1 MQQHTSV
8 DEESAAGDEKSRKK
22 RLFIS
27 SASLLFIPKPKRI
40 NHTAENQ
47 SNYAM
52 HCTLVYFQ
60 AIFPT
65 KTINLATL
73 KDPAHSHT
81 LKKKKKKNPTVLQ
94 CRAEHLH
101 NRTLWVEVHYDM
113 ATAG

>member
-1 MQQHTSV
+1 MKKQ
-8 DEESAAGDEKSRKK
+8 AAGDEKSRKK

-27 SASLLFIPKPKRI
+27 SASLLFVPKPKRT
-40 NHTAENQ
+40 NHTAQNQ
-47 SNYAM
+47 SNEAM

-81 LKKKKKKNPTVLQ
+81 QKLKKKKNPTVLQ
-94 CRAEHLH
+94 CRAEYLH

>member
-1 MQQHTSV
+1 MKKQ
-8 DEESAAGDEKSRKK
+8 AAGDEKSRKK

-27 SASLLFIPKPKRI
+27 SASLLFVPKPKRT

-47 SNYAM
+47 SNDAM

-65 KTINLATL
+65 KTINLAIL

-81 LKKKKKKNPTVLQ
+81 LKKNPTVLQ

>member
-1 MQQHTSV
+1 MKKQ
-8 DEESAAGDEKSRKK
+8 AAGEEKSRKK

-27 SASLLFIPKPKRI
+27 SASLLFVPKPKRT

-47 SNYAM
+47 SNDAM

-81 LKKKKKKNPTVLQ
+81 LKKILQ
-94 CRAEHLH
+94 CSNVGLSIYTTGLYGWRSIMIWLLRVEH
-101 NRTLWVEVHYDM
+101 
-113 ATAG
+113 